1 MVSIF
6 PWPCWFT
13 ECTRND
19 WNWNIYFA
27 LNWSPAS
34 WKIATSPNHNS
45 SRCRLKTLKN
55 KRKYR
60 VWFFAFPKKWS
71 FHLLQAWHREN
82 HPETRSQNPWKL
94 HLPRRL
100 PHQSQLMLLHIH
112 YLQHPR
118 SVVNFSSP
126 MGWLNN
132 IHSKM
137 EISKNTANHM
147 RSESQQISSTS
158 GVWLFLEFGVQFS
171 CAYPT
176 PRRWI

>member
-1 MVSIF
+1 MIGIGIYIF
-6 PWPCWFT
+6 SFELVTCLMKNSDFT
-13 ECTRND
+13 KPQQLKMSTQQ
-19 WNWNIYFA
+19 
-27 LNWSPAS
+27 
-34 WKIATSPNHNS
+34 
-45 SRCRLKTLKN
+45 LKTLKN

-176 PRRWI
+176 PPRWI